1 MAILAVLDWTLAVT
15 AQLQMDWTTFF
26 YHRLNQIILEN
37 PFMRAIFQYTKNNN
51 KLQKWTNYN

>member
-1 MAILAVLDWTLAVT
+1 MAILAILDWTLAVT

-37 PFMRAIFQYTKNNN
+37 PFMSAIFQYTK
-51 KLQKWTNYN
+51 K